1 MAAKHDKESV
11 SERWKRIDDEFEDA
25 IKMYRLWIRLRQ
37 QAEKKKRRE
46 EFLLLSPEEKR
57 RRKAEEA
64 RIAAMR
70 KRRELLEKFEEALR
84 KKYGNRVV
92 TWRSWIA
99 AALRRYKGI
108 VVNRVPKHGTAF
120 RVKFPEG
127 YPFAEVSCCVPS
139 DDETSFETLLYGANG
154 RPIYIRE
161 LGYGDP
167 KRFETVLDLVEEI
180 KQLYNTASNPK

>member
-1 MAAKHDKESV
+1 MADKHNESV
-11 SERWKRIDDEFEDA
+11 PKRWARLNNEFEEA
-25 IKMYRLWIRLRQ
+25 IKMYRLLVQLEQ
-37 QAEKKKRRE
+37 QAEKKRLAA
-46 EFLLLSPEEKR
+46 EFLLLSPEEQR

-64 RIAAMR
+64 RIAAMK
-70 KRRELLEKFEEALR
+70 KREELLVKFERALWY
-84 KKYGNRVV
+84 KYNNRVV

-108 VVNRVPKHGTAF
+108 VVSRVPKHGTAF

-139 DDETSFETLLYGANG
+139 DDKTSFETLLYGANG
-154 RPIYIRE
+154 RPIYIIKLRYDE
-161 LGYGDP
+161 P

-180 KQLYNTASNPK
+180 KQLYNNASNLK